1 VNQVWTSDI
10 TYIRMNEGFT
20 YFLAIVDLSCQPMI
34 DWEVGLGGGGQ
45 YSCCDKDEPLLTVPK
60 TLS

>member
-1 VNQVWTSDI
+1 
-10 TYIRMNEGFT
+10 MNEGFT